1 MKKAMVLCLVLV
13 LFLVLGVSADLFA
26 KGTSQEAKAMVEK
39 AVAYLKAQGKEK
51 AFAEFDIGSQGPFR
65 KGDLYVFVLDMNADI
80 LAHGARRKMIGK
92 GSLDWTDPDGKPFF
106 KEIVETA
113 KSKETGWVSYKWTKP
128 SSKKISQKVTYFKK
142 VNDVVVCCGSY
153 VN

>member
-1 MKKAMVLCLVLV
+1 MKRSAV
-13 LFLVLGVSADLFA
+13 LFLALLLVLGVSADLFA
-26 KGTSQEAKAMVEK
+26 KDTSGEAKAMVEK
-39 AVAYLKAQGKEK
+39 AVAYLKAQGKDK
-51 AFAEFDIGSQGPFR
+51 AFAEFDNSQGQFR
-65 KGDLYVFVLDMNADI
+65 RGDLYIFVLDMNADI

-92 GSLDWTDPDGKPFF
+92 GSLDWADPDGKYFF
-106 KEIVETA
+106 REIVEGA

-128 SSKKISQKVTYFKK
+128 SSKKIGQKMTYFQK

>member
-1 MKKAMVLCLVLV
+1 MRKAAVLCPVLV
-13 LFLVLGVSADLFA
+13 FLLVLGISADLCA
-26 KGTSQEAKAMVEK
+26 KGTSGEAKAMVEK

-51 AFAEFDIGSQGPFR
+51 AFAEFDVASPGPFR

-92 GSLDWTDPDGKPFF
+92 GSLDWTDPDGKLFL
-106 KEIVETA
+106 KEIVEVA
-113 KSKETGWVSYKWTKP
+113 KSKEVGWVSYRWTKP
-128 SSKKISQKVTYFKK
+128 SSKKISQKVTYFQR